1 MEEEIKRGVLTV
13 IHWIVVV
20 FIVQILVF
28 GIGRVTLFAF
38 SGGRFGKDD
47 WMAAHQNWT
56 YFTGFAVIALMWTL
70 IALCNNGLLW

>member
-28 GIGRVTLFAF
+28 GIGRVTLFTF

-47 WMAAHQNWT
+47 WTDAHQNWS
-56 YFTGFAVIALMWTL
+56 YVTGFGVIVLMWTL
-70 IALCNNGLLW
+70 IALYNNGLLW